1 MAGVESKS
9 SRTGT
14 TEDGKDKVQVEVEG
28 KTGSLE
34 VSEASRPENNK
45 RGSSMELDELS
56 EPSLLVKSSGKLS
69 SLK

>member
-1 MAGVESKS
+1 MVGVELKS